1 MKMMLG
7 ASCAAFLNNS
17 RHFASVSPTA
27 DVVSEVPSILKN
39 FISVPVMFEISFASA
54 LARWVFPVPGGPA
67 SITPLFIVCPR
78 SSLYTSGN
86 TISSS
91 NWVMA
96 FLCPATSEKFGC
108 KFPPCIIYL
117 SGVVTLVFMID
128 SESFSTSVSALS

>member
-108 KFPPCIIYL
+108 SSPFTINL